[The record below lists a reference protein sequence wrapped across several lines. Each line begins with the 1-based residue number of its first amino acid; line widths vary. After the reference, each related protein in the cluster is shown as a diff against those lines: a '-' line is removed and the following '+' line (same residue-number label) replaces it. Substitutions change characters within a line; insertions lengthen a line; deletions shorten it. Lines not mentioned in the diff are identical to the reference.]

1 MVEMI
6 RDFEMVEEG
15 RKMYVRHR
23 LETEARFTDR
33 KSVYVA
39 MKWLICFHQI
49 IQISAGLE
57 ALELVQS
64 LLDQMTNPYL
74 S

>member
-1 MVEMI
+1 MVEMV
-6 RDFEMVEEG
+6 RDLGVIEEG
-15 RKMYVRHR
+15 RRMYVRHR

-39 MKWLICFHQI
+39 MKWLIFLHQV
-49 IQISAGLE
+49 IQISAELE
-57 ALELVQS
+57 VLELVQS
-64 LLDQMTNPYL
+64 LLDMMTSPHF